1 MDTRTGR
8 MVIPAIYTDISM
20 ISKDLLM
27 AELDSD
33 STGAICG
40 NILGLVYGY
49 EALPSHFKDQVEL
62 ADIMTEVAEDLWNGC
77 PAADADPELLNE
89 WKRKYLLMD
98 KT

>member
-49 EALPSHFKDQVEL
+49 EALPSYFRDQVEL
-62 ADIMTEVAEDLWNGC
+62 ADIMTEVA
-77 PAADADPELLNE
+77 
-89 WKRKYLLMD
+89 
-98 KT
+98 